1 MTCRPDHTGPTRRVV
16 VVDDQALLVSAFSL
30 LLNSQPDLEVA
41 ATAGDGRRALEVLRA
56 LAARGRG
63 ADLVLMDIR
72 MPVLDG
78 IATIGAMAAD
88 HHLREVP
95 VLVLTTFDEEELVL
109 GALRAGA
116 RGFLLKDVAAPVLLE
131 AVRTV
136 AAGGSWLDPAVTSTV
151 LAHLGEPEAADGA
164 GQGLHDQSATAGGDR
179 VQERGLFEPLT
190 AREGDVLELV
200 CQGLANADI
209 GARLHLAEST
219 VKTHVKA
226 LLSKTGCRNR
236 VELIVHAYRHDLAL
250 PG

>member
-1 MTCRPDHTGPTRRVV
+1 MTGRPDHTGPTRRVV

-88 HHLREVP
+88 HHLRGVP

-116 RGFLLKDVAAPVLLE
+116 RGFLLKDVAAPVL
-131 AVRTV
+131 
-136 AAGGSWLDPAVTSTV
+136 G
-151 LAHLGEPEAADGA
+151 
-164 GQGLHDQSATAGGDR
+164 
-179 VQERGLFEPLT
+179 
-190 AREGDVLELV
+190 
-200 CQGLANADI
+200 
-209 GARLHLAEST
+209 
-219 VKTHVKA
+219 
-226 LLSKTGCRNR
+226 
-236 VELIVHAYRHDLAL
+236 
-250 PG
+250 